1 MLEALMFSFTGK
13 LLLVLLVFVV
23 TALPFVF
30 GGVLV
35 TTILDGSTTKI
46 VDVTATADA
55 DTQAVITHSFGVAP
69 LQVLLE
75 PRDAAARLSLWITL
89 SAGTTNVAVGKSTVA
104 GSGAAPVQLRVHMQM
119 PHTLVR

>member
-1 MLEALMFSFTGK
+1 MLELLTFSFAGK
-13 LLLVLLVFVV
+13 LLLSLLVLVV

-30 GGVLV
+30 GAV
-35 TTILDGSTTKI
+35 TIANVLDGTTAKI

-69 LQVLLE
+69 LTVTLT
-75 PRDAAARLSLWITL
+75 PMVAAARVSDWIVLSI
-89 SAGTTNVAVGKSTVA
+89 GTTNVTVGKTTGTTSGDA
-104 GSGAAPVQLRVHMQM
+104 GVQLRVDLQM